1 MINDFYAAKI
11 TKYSNTAQGKQK
23 NLAITD
29 KKSYICSMNLRK
41 NLPIKLILLL
51 TFLMLALTTHADEA
65 MKWYEASGTFYDKQ
79 KYDSAVIAG
88 EKALPLLRQK
98 GMKNEEA
105 EELSI
110 LSVCCMRQSEYDKAL
125 QYAKACNK
133 LDRESGDA
141 ERISSSL
148 NTIGSIYVAAKQP
161 HEAMRYLTQALQYA
175 EETRLKPRI
184 ALTCGSL
191 SETAFA
197 LNHYDEAIRYINRA
211 IQLEREE
218 GREAKLHIR
227 LSQKATILAGMGK
240 KQEAVE
246 IFDSIIPYFRTTG
259 NHQSLAISLNKAG
272 QALLDMSHTHEAKQ
286 QQAVSYFREAARL
299 CRDMDNP
306 YNEMQAR
313 HGLYQ
318 ALWTLNPDSARIE
331 LEAFNLLKDSLY
343 NQASAETLARYNA
356 EFGVDELQEQNT
368 LVRRSRT
375 YIILIGVVLLLVAAV
390 MVVRQRRLTAL
401 QRQRLSEVTMTL
413 DELRQKYE
421 HAMAHGEGEQEKEKL
436 SEQDKD
442 FLTKTMSIVTEQ
454 MEDHHVNV
462 DDLASAL
469 AMSTSQFR
477 RRLLA
482 ITGET
487 PQNYITNIRMQK
499 ARYLFDTQAELSILD
514 VALRCAYE
522 DQSSFTRAFKRFF
535 GITPS
540 DYLAKKQ

>member
-1 MINDFYAAKI
+1 MAQTEKTHDANDHYEAK
-11 TKYSNTAQGKQK
+11 
-23 NLAITD
+23 
-29 KKSYICSMNLRK
+29 
-41 NLPIKLILLL
+41 KL
-51 TFLMLALTTHADEA
+51 
-65 MKWYEASGTFYDKQ
+65 YEASGQYYDNQ
-79 KYDSAVIAG
+79 KYDSAVIVG
-88 EKALPLLRQK
+88 EKALPLLRQN
-98 GMKNEEA
+98 GMKDEEA

-133 LDRESGDA
+133 LDHESGDD

-161 HEAMRYLTQALQYA
+161 QEALKYLLQALQYA
-175 EETRLKPRI
+175 EKTGLKPRI

-191 SETAFA
+191 SETEFA
-197 LNHYDEAIRYINRA
+197 LNHYEEAINYIDRA

-218 GREAKLHIR
+218 GREAKLRIR
-227 LSQKATILAGMGK
+227 LAQKATILAGSGK
-240 KQEAVE
+240 RQEAVE

-272 QALLDMSHTHEAKQ
+272 QALLEMGNTNEAKQ
-286 QQAVSYFREAARL
+286 RQAAAYFRESARL
-299 CRDMDNP
+299 CREMDNP

-313 HGLYQ
+313 RGLYQ

-343 NQASAETLARYNA
+343 NQTSAETLARYNA

-368 LVRRSRT
+368 SVRRSRT
-375 YIILIGVVLLLVAAV
+375 YIIIIGVVLLLLTVV
-390 MVVRQRRLTAL
+390 MIERQRKLTAL
-401 QRQRLSEVTMTL
+401 QRKRLSEVTMTL
-413 DELRQKYE
+413 DELRQRYE
-421 HAMAHGEGEQEKEKL
+421 HAIANDKNEQDKDEL
-436 SEQDKD
+436 TEQDKD
-442 FLTKTMSIVTEQ
+442 FLTKTMNIVTEQ
-454 MEDHHVNV
+454 MEGNHVNV
-462 DDLASAL
+462 DELASAL

-477 RRLLA
+477 RRLSA

-499 ARYLFDTQAELSILD
+499 ARYLLDTQSELSIFE
-514 VALRCAYE
+514 VALRCGYD

-540 DYLAKKQ
+540 DYLAKIQ

>member
-1 MINDFYAAKI
+1 M
-11 TKYSNTAQGKQK
+11 KQ
-23 NLAITD
+23 
-29 KKSYICSMNLRK
+29 R
-41 NLPIKLILLL
+41 ILLL
-51 TFLMLALTTHADEA
+51 SVFVLLALISKAQTEKSRDAKAANREHCEA
-65 MKWYEASGTFYDKQ
+65 KKLYEASGQYYDNQ
-79 KYDSAVIAG
+79 KYDSAVIVG
-88 EKALPLLRQK
+88 EKALPLLRQN
-98 GMKNEEA
+98 GMKDEEA

-133 LDRESGDA
+133 LDHESGDA

-161 HEAMRYLTQALQYA
+161 QEALKYLLQALQYA
-175 EETRLKPRI
+175 EKTGLKPRI

-191 SETAFA
+191 SETEFA
-197 LNHYDEAIRYINRA
+197 LKHYEAAINYIDRA

-218 GREAKLHIR
+218 GREAKLRVR
-227 LSQKATILAGMGK
+227 LAQKATILAGSDK
-240 KQEAVE
+240 RQEAVE

-272 QALLDMSHTHEAKQ
+272 QALLEMGNTNEAKQ
-286 QQAVSYFREAARL
+286 RQAAAYFRESARL
-299 CRDMDNP
+299 CREMDNP

-313 HGLYQ
+313 RGLYQ

-331 LEAFNLLKDSLY
+331 LEAFNQLKDSLY

-368 LVRRSRT
+368 SVRRSRT
-375 YIILIGVVLLLVAAV
+375 YIIIIGVVLLLLAAV
-390 MVVRQRRLTAL
+390 MIVRQRKLAAL
-401 QRQRLSEVTMTL
+401 QRKRLSEVTMTL
-413 DELRQKYE
+413 DELRQRYE
-421 HAMAHGEGEQEKEKL
+421 HAIANDKDEKDQDEL
-436 SEQDKD
+436 TEQDKD
-442 FLTKTMSIVTEQ
+442 FLTKTMNIVTEQ
-454 MEDHHVNV
+454 MEENRVNV
-462 DDLASAL
+462 DELASAL

-477 RRLLA
+477 RRLSA

-499 ARYLFDTQAELSILD
+499 ARYLLDTQSELSIFE
-514 VALRCAYE
+514 VALRCGYD

-540 DYLAKKQ
+540 DYLAKIQ

>member
-1 MINDFYAAKI
+1 MKLRIFLLSVLGLLVIGCMAQTEKTRDAND
-11 TKYSNTAQGKQK
+11 
-23 NLAITD
+23 
-29 KKSYICSMNLRK
+29 
-41 NLPIKLILLL
+41 
-51 TFLMLALTTHADEA
+51 H
-65 MKWYEASGTFYDKQ
+65 YEAKKLYDASGQYYDNQ
-79 KYDSAVIAG
+79 KYDSAVIVG
-88 EKALPLLRQK
+88 EKALPLLRQN
-98 GMKNEEA
+98 GMKDEEA

-133 LDRESGDA
+133 LDHESGDD

-161 HEAMRYLTQALQYA
+161 QEALKYLLQALQYA
-175 EETRLKPRI
+175 EKTGLKPRI

-191 SETAFA
+191 SETEFA
-197 LNHYDEAIRYINRA
+197 LNHYEEAINYIDRA

-218 GREAKLHIR
+218 GREAKLRIR
-227 LSQKATILAGMGK
+227 LAQKATILAGSGK
-240 KQEAVE
+240 RHEAVE

-272 QALLDMSHTHEAKQ
+272 QALLEMGNTNEAKQ
-286 QQAVSYFREAARL
+286 QQAAAYFRESARL
-299 CRDMDNP
+299 CREMDNP

-313 HGLYQ
+313 RGLYQ

-368 LVRRSRT
+368 SVRRSRT
-375 YIILIGVVLLLVAAV
+375 YIIIIGVVLLLLAV
-390 MVVRQRRLTAL
+390 VMIERQRKLTAL
-401 QRQRLSEVTMTL
+401 QRKRLSEVTMTL
-413 DELRQKYE
+413 DELRQRYE
-421 HAMAHGEGEQEKEKL
+421 HAIANDKNEQDKDEL
-436 SEQDKD
+436 TEQDKD
-442 FLTKTMSIVTEQ
+442 FLTKTMNIVTEQ
-454 MEDHHVNV
+454 MEGNHVNV
-462 DDLASAL
+462 DELASAL

-477 RRLLA
+477 RRLSA

-499 ARYLFDTQAELSILD
+499 ARYLLDTQSELSIFE
-514 VALRCAYE
+514 VALRCGYD

-540 DYLAKKQ
+540 DYLAKIQ

>member
-1 MINDFYAAKI
+1 M
-11 TKYSNTAQGKQK
+11 KQ
-23 NLAITD
+23 
-29 KKSYICSMNLRK
+29 R
-41 NLPIKLILLL
+41 ILLL
-51 TFLMLALTTHADEA
+51 SVLVLLVMAGMAQTEKPRDAKAANREHYEA
-65 MKWYEASGTFYDKQ
+65 KKLYEASGQYYDNQ
-79 KYDSAVIAG
+79 KYDSAVIVG
-88 EKALPLLRQK
+88 EKALPLLRQN
-98 GMKNEEA
+98 GMKDEEA

-133 LDRESGDA
+133 LDHESGDN

-161 HEAMRYLTQALQYA
+161 QEALKYLLQALQYA
-175 EETRLKPRI
+175 EKTGLKPRI

-191 SETAFA
+191 SETEFA
-197 LNHYDEAIRYINRA
+197 LNHYDEAISYIDRA

-218 GREAKLHIR
+218 GREAKLRVR
-227 LSQKATILAGMGK
+227 LAQKATILAGSGK
-240 KQEAVE
+240 RQEAVE

-272 QALLDMSHTHEAKQ
+272 QALLEMGNTNEAKQ
-286 QQAVSYFREAARL
+286 RQAAAYFRESARL
-299 CRDMDNP
+299 CREMDNP
-306 YNEMQAR
+306 YNEMQVR
-313 HGLYQ
+313 RGLYQ

-331 LEAFNLLKDSLY
+331 LEAFNQLKDSLY

-368 LVRRSRT
+368 SMRRSYT
-375 YIILIGVVLLLVAAV
+375 YIIIIGIVLLLVAIV
-390 MVVRQRRLTAL
+390 IVVRQTKLARL
-401 QRQRLSEVTMTL
+401 QRKRLSEVTMTL
-413 DELRQKYE
+413 DELRQRYE
-421 HAMAHGEGEQEKEKL
+421 QANSNDESEKEQDGL
-436 SEQDKD
+436 TEQDKD
-442 FLTKTMSIVTEQ
+442 FLTKTMSAITEQ
-454 MEDHHVNV
+454 LEDNHVNV
-462 DDLASAL
+462 DELASTL

-477 RRLLA
+477 RRLAA

-499 ARYLFDTQAELSILD
+499 ARYLLDTQSELSIFE
-514 VALRCAYE
+514 VALRCGYD

>member
-1 MINDFYAAKI
+1 MEMKRY
-11 TKYSNTAQGKQK
+11 
-23 NLAITD
+23 
-29 KKSYICSMNLRK
+29 
-41 NLPIKLILLL
+41 LLL
-51 TFLMLALTTHADEA
+51 PLLFVILTAHAEDA
-65 MKWYEASGTFYDKQ
+65 MRLYEASGKYYDSQ
-79 KYDSAVIAG
+79 KYDSAVIMG
-88 EKALPLLRQK
+88 EQALPLLRQK
-98 GMKNEEA
+98 GMKSEEA
-105 EELSI
+105 DELSI

-125 QYAKACNK
+125 QYAKACNV

-161 HEAMRYLTQALQYA
+161 QEAMKYLLQALQYA
-175 EETRLKPRI
+175 EKTGLKPRI

-191 SETAFA
+191 SETEFA
-197 LNHYDEAIRYINRA
+197 LNHYEEAISYIDRA

-218 GREAKLHIR
+218 GREAKLRIR
-227 LSQKATILAGMGK
+227 LAQKATILAGSGK
-240 KQEAVE
+240 RQEAVV

-272 QALLDMSHTHEAKQ
+272 QALLDMNSKNKREEIQ
-286 QQAVSYFREAARL
+286 RRAVDYFRESVSL
-299 CRDMDNP
+299 CREMDNP

-313 HGLYQ
+313 RGLYQ

-368 LVRRSRT
+368 SVRRSRN
-375 YIILIGVVLLLVAAV
+375 YIIIIGVVLLLLAIVLI
-390 MVVRQRRLTAL
+390 VRQRKLTAL
-401 QRQRLSEVTMTL
+401 QRKRLSEVTMTL
-413 DELRQKYE
+413 DELRQRYE
-421 HAMAHGEGEQEKEKL
+421 HAIANDKDEQEKDEL
-436 SEQDKD
+436 TEQDKD
-442 FLTKTMSIVTEQ
+442 FLTKTMNIVTEQ
-454 MEDHHVNV
+454 MEENHVNV
-462 DDLASAL
+462 DELASAL

-477 RRLLA
+477 RRLTA

-499 ARYLFDTQAELSILD
+499 ARYLLDTQSELSVFE
-514 VALRCAYE
+514 VALRCGYD

-535 GITPS
+535 GITPT
-540 DYLAKKQ
+540 DYLAKIQ

>member
-1 MINDFYAAKI
+1 M
-11 TKYSNTAQGKQK
+11 KQ
-23 NLAITD
+23 
-29 KKSYICSMNLRK
+29 R
-41 NLPIKLILLL
+41 ILLL
-51 TFLMLALTTHADEA
+51 SVLVLLVMGSMAQTEKSRDAKAANREH
-65 MKWYEASGTFYDKQ
+65 YEAKKLYETSGQYYDHQ
-79 KYDSAVIAG
+79 KYDSAVIVG
-88 EKALPLLRQK
+88 EKALPLLRQN
-98 GMKNEEA
+98 GMKDEEA

-133 LDRESGDA
+133 LDHESGDA

-161 HEAMRYLTQALQYA
+161 QEALKYLLQALQYA
-175 EETRLKPRI
+175 EKTGLKPRI

-191 SETAFA
+191 SETEFA
-197 LNHYDEAIRYINRA
+197 LNHYEEAINYIDRA

-218 GREAKLHIR
+218 GREAKLRVR
-227 LSQKATILAGMGK
+227 LAQKATILAGSGK
-240 KQEAVE
+240 RQEAVE

-272 QALLDMSHTHEAKQ
+272 QALLEMGNTNEAKQ
-286 QQAVSYFREAARL
+286 RQAAAYFRESARL
-299 CRDMDNP
+299 CREMDNP

-313 HGLYQ
+313 RGLYQ

-331 LEAFNLLKDSLY
+331 LEAFNQLKDSLY
-343 NQASAETLARYNA
+343 NQASVETLARYNA

-368 LVRRSRT
+368 SVRRSRT
-375 YIILIGVVLLLVAAV
+375 YIIIIGVVLLLLAAV
-390 MVVRQRRLTAL
+390 MIVRQRKLAAL
-401 QRQRLSEVTMTL
+401 QRKRLSEVTMTL
-413 DELRQKYE
+413 DELRQRYE
-421 HAMAHGEGEQEKEKL
+421 HAIANDKDEKDQDEL
-436 SEQDKD
+436 TEQDKD
-442 FLTKTMSIVTEQ
+442 FLTKTMNIVTEQ
-454 MEDHHVNV
+454 MEENRVNV
-462 DDLASAL
+462 DELASAL

-477 RRLLA
+477 RRLSA

-499 ARYLFDTQAELSILD
+499 ARYLLDTQSELSIFE
-514 VALRCAYE
+514 VALRCGYD

-540 DYLAKKQ
+540 DYLAKIQ

>member
-1 MINDFYAAKI
+1 MKPRIFLLSVLGLLVIGCMAQTGKTRDANDHYEAK
-11 TKYSNTAQGKQK
+11 
-23 NLAITD
+23 
-29 KKSYICSMNLRK
+29 
-41 NLPIKLILLL
+41 KL
-51 TFLMLALTTHADEA
+51 
-65 MKWYEASGTFYDKQ
+65 YEASGQYYDNQ
-79 KYDSAVIAG
+79 KYDSAVIVG
-88 EKALPLLRQK
+88 EKALPLLRQN
-98 GMKNEEA
+98 GMKDEEA

-133 LDRESGDA
+133 LDHESGDD

-161 HEAMRYLTQALQYA
+161 QEALKYLLQALQYA
-175 EETRLKPRI
+175 EKTGLKPRI

-191 SETAFA
+191 SETEFA
-197 LNHYDEAIRYINRA
+197 LNHYEEAINYIDRA

-218 GREAKLHIR
+218 GREAKLRIR
-227 LSQKATILAGMGK
+227 LAQKATILAGSGK
-240 KQEAVE
+240 RQEAVE

-272 QALLDMSHTHEAKQ
+272 QALLEMGNTNEAKQ
-286 QQAVSYFREAARL
+286 QQAAAYFRESARL
-299 CRDMDNP
+299 CREMDNP

-313 HGLYQ
+313 RGLYQ

-368 LVRRSRT
+368 SVRRSRT
-375 YIILIGVVLLLVAAV
+375 YIIIIGGVLLLLAV
-390 MVVRQRRLTAL
+390 VMIERQRKLTAL
-401 QRQRLSEVTMTL
+401 QRKRLSEVTMTL
-413 DELRQKYE
+413 DELRQRYE
-421 HAMAHGEGEQEKEKL
+421 HAIANDKNEQDKDEL
-436 SEQDKD
+436 TEQDKD
-442 FLTKTMSIVTEQ
+442 FLTKTMNIVTEQ
-454 MEDHHVNV
+454 MEGNHVNV
-462 DDLASAL
+462 DELASAL

-477 RRLLA
+477 RRLSA

-499 ARYLFDTQAELSILD
+499 ARYLLDTQSELSIFE
-514 VALRCAYE
+514 VALRCGYD

-540 DYLAKKQ
+540 DYLAKIQ

>member
-1 MINDFYAAKI
+1 MKLRIFLLSVLGLLVIGCMAQTEKTRDANDHYEAK
-11 TKYSNTAQGKQK
+11 
-23 NLAITD
+23 
-29 KKSYICSMNLRK
+29 
-41 NLPIKLILLL
+41 KL
-51 TFLMLALTTHADEA
+51 H
-65 MKWYEASGTFYDKQ
+65 EASGQYYDNQ
-79 KYDSAVIAG
+79 KYDSAVIVG
-88 EKALPLLRQK
+88 EKALPLLRQN
-98 GMKNEEA
+98 GMKDEEA

-133 LDRESGDA
+133 LDHESGDD

-161 HEAMRYLTQALQYA
+161 QEALKYLLQALQYA
-175 EETRLKPRI
+175 EKTGLKPRI

-191 SETAFA
+191 SETEFA
-197 LNHYDEAIRYINRA
+197 LNHYEEAINYIDRA

-218 GREAKLHIR
+218 GREAKLRIR
-227 LSQKATILAGMGK
+227 LAQKATILAGSGK
-240 KQEAVE
+240 RHEAVE

-272 QALLDMSHTHEAKQ
+272 QALLEMGNTNEAMQ
-286 QQAVSYFREAARL
+286 QQAAAYFRESARL
-299 CRDMDNP
+299 CREMDNP

-313 HGLYQ
+313 RGLYQ

-368 LVRRSRT
+368 SVRRSRT
-375 YIILIGVVLLLVAAV
+375 YIIIIGVVLLLLAV
-390 MVVRQRRLTAL
+390 VMIERQRKLTAL
-401 QRQRLSEVTMTL
+401 QRKRLSEVTMTL
-413 DELRQKYE
+413 DELRQRYE
-421 HAMAHGEGEQEKEKL
+421 HAIANDKNEQDKDEL
-436 SEQDKD
+436 TEQDKD
-442 FLTKTMSIVTEQ
+442 FLTKTMNIVTEQ
-454 MEDHHVNV
+454 MEGNHVNV
-462 DDLASAL
+462 DELASAL

-477 RRLLA
+477 RRLSA

-499 ARYLFDTQAELSILD
+499 ARYLLDTQSELSIFE
-514 VALRCAYE
+514 VALRCGYD

-540 DYLAKKQ
+540 DYLAKIQ

>member
-1 MINDFYAAKI
+1 MKLRIFLLSVLGLLVIGCMAQTEKTRDANDHYEAK
-11 TKYSNTAQGKQK
+11 
-23 NLAITD
+23 
-29 KKSYICSMNLRK
+29 
-41 NLPIKLILLL
+41 KL
-51 TFLMLALTTHADEA
+51 
-65 MKWYEASGTFYDKQ
+65 YEASGQYYDNQ
-79 KYDSAVIAG
+79 KYDSAVIVG
-88 EKALPLLRQK
+88 EKALPLLRQN
-98 GMKNEEA
+98 GMKDEEA

-133 LDRESGDA
+133 LDHESGDD

-161 HEAMRYLTQALQYA
+161 QEALKYLLQALQYA
-175 EETRLKPRI
+175 EKTGLKPRI

-191 SETAFA
+191 SETEFA
-197 LNHYDEAIRYINRA
+197 LNHYEEAINYIDRA

-218 GREAKLHIR
+218 GREAKLRIR
-227 LSQKATILAGMGK
+227 LAQKATILAGSGK
-240 KQEAVE
+240 RHEAVE

-272 QALLDMSHTHEAKQ
+272 QALLEMGNTNEAKQ
-286 QQAVSYFREAARL
+286 QQAAAYFRESARL
-299 CRDMDNP
+299 CREMDNP

-313 HGLYQ
+313 RGLYQ

-368 LVRRSRT
+368 SVRRSRT
-375 YIILIGVVLLLVAAV
+375 YIIIIGVVLLLLAV
-390 MVVRQRRLTAL
+390 VMIERQRKLTAL
-401 QRQRLSEVTMTL
+401 QRKRLSEVTMTL
-413 DELRQKYE
+413 DELRQRYE
-421 HAMAHGEGEQEKEKL
+421 HAIANDKNEQDKDEL
-436 SEQDKD
+436 TEQDKD
-442 FLTKTMSIVTEQ
+442 FLTKTMNIVTEQ
-454 MEDHHVNV
+454 MEGNHVNV
-462 DDLASAL
+462 DELASAL

-477 RRLLA
+477 RRLSA

-499 ARYLFDTQAELSILD
+499 ARYLLDTQSELSIFE
-514 VALRCAYE
+514 VALRCGYD

-540 DYLAKKQ
+540 DYLAKIQ

>member
-1 MINDFYAAKI
+1 MRRI
-11 TKYSNTAQGKQK
+11 
-23 NLAITD
+23 LV
-29 KKSYICSMNLRK
+29 
-41 NLPIKLILLL
+41 LLL
-51 TFLMLALTTHADEA
+51 LGAVTMTMAQTEKTRDANDHYEA
-65 MKWYEASGTFYDKQ
+65 KKLYEASGQYYDNQ
-79 KYDSAVIAG
+79 KYDSAVIVG
-88 EKALPLLRQK
+88 EKALPLLRQN
-98 GMKNEEA
+98 GMKDEEA

-133 LDRESGDA
+133 LDHESGDD

-161 HEAMRYLTQALQYA
+161 QEALKYLLQALQYA
-175 EETRLKPRI
+175 EKTGLKPRI

-191 SETAFA
+191 SETEFA
-197 LNHYDEAIRYINRA
+197 LNHYEEAINYIDRA

-218 GREAKLHIR
+218 GREAKLRIR
-227 LSQKATILAGMGK
+227 LAQKATILAGSGK
-240 KQEAVE
+240 RQEAVE

-272 QALLDMSHTHEAKQ
+272 QALLEMGNTNEAKQ
-286 QQAVSYFREAARL
+286 QQAAAYFRESARL
-299 CRDMDNP
+299 CREMDNP

-313 HGLYQ
+313 RGLYQ

-368 LVRRSRT
+368 SVRRSRT
-375 YIILIGVVLLLVAAV
+375 YIIIIGVVLLLLAV
-390 MVVRQRRLTAL
+390 VMIERQRKLTAL
-401 QRQRLSEVTMTL
+401 QRKRLSEVTMTL
-413 DELRQKYE
+413 DELRQRYE
-421 HAMAHGEGEQEKEKL
+421 HAIANDKDEKDQDEL
-436 SEQDKD
+436 TEQDKD
-442 FLTKTMSIVTEQ
+442 FLTKTMNIVTEQ
-454 MEDHHVNV
+454 MEGNHVNV
-462 DDLASAL
+462 DELASAL

-477 RRLLA
+477 RRLSA

-499 ARYLFDTQAELSILD
+499 ARYLLDTQSELSIFE
-514 VALRCAYE
+514 VALRCGYD

-540 DYLAKKQ
+540 DYLAKIQ

>member
-1 MINDFYAAKI
+1 M
-11 TKYSNTAQGKQK
+11 KQ
-23 NLAITD
+23 
-29 KKSYICSMNLRK
+29 R
-41 NLPIKLILLL
+41 ILLL
-51 TFLMLALTTHADEA
+51 SVLVLLVMAGMAQTEKSRNAKAANREHYEA
-65 MKWYEASGTFYDKQ
+65 KKLYEASGQYYDNQ
-79 KYDSAVIAG
+79 KYDSAVIVG
-88 EKALPLLRQK
+88 EKALPLLRQN
-98 GMKNEEA
+98 GMKDEEA

-133 LDRESGDA
+133 LDHESGDN

-161 HEAMRYLTQALQYA
+161 QEALKYLLQALQYA
-175 EETRLKPRI
+175 EKTGLKPRI

-191 SETAFA
+191 SETEFA
-197 LNHYDEAIRYINRA
+197 LNHYEEAISYIDRA

-218 GREAKLHIR
+218 GREAKLRVR
-227 LSQKATILAGMGK
+227 LAQKATILAGSGK
-240 KQEAVE
+240 RQEAVE

-272 QALLDMSHTHEAKQ
+272 QALLEMGNTNEAKQ
-286 QQAVSYFREAARL
+286 RQAVAYFRESARL
-299 CRDMDNP
+299 CREMDNP

-313 HGLYQ
+313 RGLYQ

-331 LEAFNLLKDSLY
+331 LEAFNQLKDSLY

-368 LVRRSRT
+368 SVRRSRT
-375 YIILIGVVLLLVAAV
+375 YIIIIGVVLLLLAAV
-390 MVVRQRRLTAL
+390 MIGRQRKLAAL
-401 QRQRLSEVTMTL
+401 QRKRLSEVTMTL
-413 DELRQKYE
+413 DELRQRYE
-421 HAMAHGEGEQEKEKL
+421 HAIANDKDEQDQDEL
-436 SEQDKD
+436 TEQDKD
-442 FLTKTMSIVTEQ
+442 FLTKTMNIVTEQ
-454 MEDHHVNV
+454 MEENRVNV
-462 DDLASAL
+462 DELASAL

-477 RRLLA
+477 RRLSA

-499 ARYLFDTQAELSILD
+499 ARYLLDTQSELSIFE
-514 VALRCAYE
+514 VALRCGYD

-540 DYLAKKQ
+540 DYLAKTQ

>member
-1 MINDFYAAKI
+1 MKLRIFLLSVLGLLVIGCMAQTEKTRDANDHYEV
-11 TKYSNTAQGKQK
+11 
-23 NLAITD
+23 
-29 KKSYICSMNLRK
+29 KKL
-41 NLPIKLILLL
+41 
-51 TFLMLALTTHADEA
+51 
-65 MKWYEASGTFYDKQ
+65 YEASGLYYDNQ
-79 KYDSAVIAG
+79 KYDSAVIVG
-88 EKALPLLRQK
+88 EKALPLLRQN
-98 GMKNEEA
+98 GMKDEEA

-133 LDRESGDA
+133 LDHESGDN

-161 HEAMRYLTQALQYA
+161 QEALKYLLQALQYA
-175 EETRLKPRI
+175 EKTGLKPRI

-191 SETAFA
+191 SETEFA
-197 LNHYDEAIRYINRA
+197 LNHYEEAINYIDRA
-211 IQLEREE
+211 IQLECEE
-218 GREAKLHIR
+218 GREAKLRVR
-227 LSQKATILAGMGK
+227 LAQKATILAGSGK
-240 KQEAVE
+240 RQEAVE

-272 QALLDMSHTHEAKQ
+272 QALLEMGNTNEAKQ
-286 QQAVSYFREAARL
+286 QQAAAYFRESARL
-299 CRDMDNP
+299 CREMDNP

-313 HGLYQ
+313 RGLYQ

-356 EFGVDELQEQNT
+356 EFGVDELQDQNT
-368 LVRRSRT
+368 SVRRSRT
-375 YIILIGVVLLLVAAV
+375 YIIIIGVVLLLLAV
-390 MVVRQRRLTAL
+390 VMIVRQRKLTAL
-401 QRQRLSEVTMTL
+401 QRKRLSEVTMTL
-413 DELRQKYE
+413 DELRQRYE
-421 HAMAHGEGEQEKEKL
+421 HAIANDKNEQDKDEL
-436 SEQDKD
+436 TEQDKD
-442 FLTKTMSIVTEQ
+442 FLTKTMNIVTEQ
-454 MEDHHVNV
+454 MEGNHVNV
-462 DDLASAL
+462 DELASAL

-477 RRLLA
+477 RRLSA

-499 ARYLFDTQAELSILD
+499 ARYLLDTQSELSIFE
-514 VALRCAYE
+514 VALRCGYD

-540 DYLAKKQ
+540 DYLAKTQ

>member
-1 MINDFYAAKI
+1 MTMAQTEKTHDANDHYEAK
-11 TKYSNTAQGKQK
+11 
-23 NLAITD
+23 
-29 KKSYICSMNLRK
+29 
-41 NLPIKLILLL
+41 KL
-51 TFLMLALTTHADEA
+51 
-65 MKWYEASGTFYDKQ
+65 YEASGQYYDNQ
-79 KYDSAVIAG
+79 KYDSAVIVG
-88 EKALPLLRQK
+88 EKALPLLRQN
-98 GMKNEEA
+98 GMKDEEA

-133 LDRESGDA
+133 LDHESGDD

-161 HEAMRYLTQALQYA
+161 QEALKYLLQALQYA
-175 EETRLKPRI
+175 EKTGLKPRI

-191 SETAFA
+191 SETEFA
-197 LNHYDEAIRYINRA
+197 LNHYEEAINYIDRA

-218 GREAKLHIR
+218 GREAKLRIR
-227 LSQKATILAGMGK
+227 LAQKATILAGSGK
-240 KQEAVE
+240 RQEAVE

-272 QALLDMSHTHEAKQ
+272 QALLEMGNTNEAKQ
-286 QQAVSYFREAARL
+286 QQAAAYFRESARL
-299 CRDMDNP
+299 CREMDNP

-313 HGLYQ
+313 RGLYQ

-368 LVRRSRT
+368 SVRRSRI
-375 YIILIGVVLLLVAAV
+375 YIIIIGVVLLLLAV
-390 MVVRQRRLTAL
+390 VMIERLRKLTAL
-401 QRQRLSEVTMTL
+401 QRKRLSEVTMTL
-413 DELRQKYE
+413 DELRQRYE
-421 HAMAHGEGEQEKEKL
+421 HAIANDKNEQDKDEL
-436 SEQDKD
+436 TEQDKD
-442 FLTKTMSIVTEQ
+442 FLTKTMNIVTEQ
-454 MEDHHVNV
+454 MEGNHVNV
-462 DDLASAL
+462 DELASAL

-477 RRLLA
+477 RRLSA

-499 ARYLFDTQAELSILD
+499 ARYLLDTQSELSIFE
-514 VALRCAYE
+514 VALRCGYD

-540 DYLAKKQ
+540 DYLAKIQ

>member
-1 MINDFYAAKI
+1 M
-11 TKYSNTAQGKQK
+11 KQ
-23 NLAITD
+23 
-29 KKSYICSMNLRK
+29 R
-41 NLPIKLILLL
+41 ILLL
-51 TFLMLALTTHADEA
+51 SVLVLLVMGSMAQTEKSRDAKAANREH
-65 MKWYEASGTFYDKQ
+65 YEAKKLYETSGQYYDHQ
-79 KYDSAVIAG
+79 KYDSAVIVG
-88 EKALPLLRQK
+88 EKALPLLRQN
-98 GMKNEEA
+98 GMKDEEA

-133 LDRESGDA
+133 LDHESGDA

-161 HEAMRYLTQALQYA
+161 QEALKYLLQALQYA
-175 EETRLKPRI
+175 EKTGLKPRI

-191 SETAFA
+191 SETEFA
-197 LNHYDEAIRYINRA
+197 LNHYEEAINYIDRA

-218 GREAKLHIR
+218 GREAKLRVR
-227 LSQKATILAGMGK
+227 LAQKATILAGSGK
-240 KQEAVE
+240 RQEAVE

-272 QALLDMSHTHEAKQ
+272 QALLEMGNTNEAKQ
-286 QQAVSYFREAARL
+286 RQAAAYFRESARL
-299 CRDMDNP
+299 CREMDNP

-313 HGLYQ
+313 RGLYQ

-331 LEAFNLLKDSLY
+331 LEAFNQLKDSLY
-343 NQASAETLARYNA
+343 NQASVETLARYNA

-368 LVRRSRT
+368 SVRRSRT
-375 YIILIGVVLLLVAAV
+375 YIIIIGVVLLLLAAV
-390 MVVRQRRLTAL
+390 MIVRQRKLAAL
-401 QRQRLSEVTMTL
+401 QRKRLSEVTMTL
-413 DELRQKYE
+413 DELRQRYE
-421 HAMAHGEGEQEKEKL
+421 HTIANDKDEKDQDEL
-436 SEQDKD
+436 TEQDKD
-442 FLTKTMSIVTEQ
+442 FLTKTMNIVTEQ
-454 MEDHHVNV
+454 MEENRVNV
-462 DDLASAL
+462 DELASAL

-477 RRLLA
+477 RRLSA

-499 ARYLFDTQAELSILD
+499 ARYLLDTQSELSIFE
-514 VALRCAYE
+514 VALRCGYD

-540 DYLAKKQ
+540 DYLAKTQ

>member
-1 MINDFYAAKI
+1 M
-11 TKYSNTAQGKQK
+11 KQ
-23 NLAITD
+23 
-29 KKSYICSMNLRK
+29 R
-41 NLPIKLILLL
+41 ILLL
-51 TFLMLALTTHADEA
+51 SVLVLLVMGSMAQTEKSRDAKAANREHYEA
-65 MKWYEASGTFYDKQ
+65 KKLYEASGQYYDNQ
-79 KYDSAVIAG
+79 KYDSAVIVG
-88 EKALPLLRQK
+88 EKALPLLRQN
-98 GMKNEEA
+98 GMKDEEA

-133 LDRESGDA
+133 LDHESGDA

-161 HEAMRYLTQALQYA
+161 QEALKYFLQALQYA
-175 EETRLKPRI
+175 EKTGLKPRI

-191 SETAFA
+191 SETEFA
-197 LNHYDEAIRYINRA
+197 LNHYEEAINYIDRA

-218 GREAKLHIR
+218 GREAKLRVR
-227 LSQKATILAGMGK
+227 LAQKATILAGSGK
-240 KQEAVE
+240 RQEAVE

-272 QALLDMSHTHEAKQ
+272 QALLEMGNTNEAKQ
-286 QQAVSYFREAARL
+286 RQAAAYFRESARL
-299 CRDMDNP
+299 CREMDNP

-313 HGLYQ
+313 RGLYQ

-331 LEAFNLLKDSLY
+331 LEAFNQLKDSLY
-343 NQASAETLARYNA
+343 NQASVETLARYNA

-368 LVRRSRT
+368 SVRRSRT
-375 YIILIGVVLLLVAAV
+375 YIIIIGVVLLLLAAV
-390 MVVRQRRLTAL
+390 MIVRQRKLAAL
-401 QRQRLSEVTMTL
+401 QRKRLSEVTMTL
-413 DELRQKYE
+413 DELRQRYE
-421 HAMAHGEGEQEKEKL
+421 HAIANDKDEKDQDEL
-436 SEQDKD
+436 TEQDKD
-442 FLTKTMSIVTEQ
+442 FLTKTMNIVTEQ
-454 MEDHHVNV
+454 MEENRVNV
-462 DDLASAL
+462 DELASAL

-477 RRLLA
+477 RRLSA

-499 ARYLFDTQAELSILD
+499 ARYLLDTQSELSIFE
-514 VALRCAYE
+514 VALRCGYD

-540 DYLAKKQ
+540 DYLAKIQ

>member
-1 MINDFYAAKI
+1 MKLRIFLLSVLGLLVIGCMAQTEKTHDANDHYEAK
-11 TKYSNTAQGKQK
+11 
-23 NLAITD
+23 
-29 KKSYICSMNLRK
+29 
-41 NLPIKLILLL
+41 KL
-51 TFLMLALTTHADEA
+51 
-65 MKWYEASGTFYDKQ
+65 YEASGQYYDNQ
-79 KYDSAVIAG
+79 KYDSAVIVG
-88 EKALPLLRQK
+88 EKALPLLRQN
-98 GMKNEEA
+98 GMKDEEA

-133 LDRESGDA
+133 LDHESGDD

-161 HEAMRYLTQALQYA
+161 QEALKYLLQALQYA
-175 EETRLKPRI
+175 EKTGLKPRI

-191 SETAFA
+191 SETEFA
-197 LNHYDEAIRYINRA
+197 LNHYEEAINYIDRA

-218 GREAKLHIR
+218 GREAKLRIR
-227 LSQKATILAGMGK
+227 LAQKATILAGSGK
-240 KQEAVE
+240 RQEAVE

-272 QALLDMSHTHEAKQ
+272 QALLEMGNTNEAKQ
-286 QQAVSYFREAARL
+286 QQAAAYFRESARL
-299 CRDMDNP
+299 CREMDNP

-313 HGLYQ
+313 RGLYQ

-368 LVRRSRT
+368 SVRRSRT
-375 YIILIGVVLLLVAAV
+375 YIIIIGVVLLLLAV
-390 MVVRQRRLTAL
+390 VMIERQRKLTAL
-401 QRQRLSEVTMTL
+401 QRKRLSEVTMTL
-413 DELRQKYE
+413 DELRQRYE
-421 HAMAHGEGEQEKEKL
+421 HAIANDKNEQDKDEL
-436 SEQDKD
+436 TEQDKD
-442 FLTKTMSIVTEQ
+442 FLTKTMNIVTEQ
-454 MEDHHVNV
+454 MEGNHVNV
-462 DDLASAL
+462 DELASAL

-477 RRLLA
+477 RRLSA

-499 ARYLFDTQAELSILD
+499 ARYLLGTQSELSIFE
-514 VALRCAYE
+514 VALRCGYD

-540 DYLAKKQ
+540 DYLAKIQ

>member
-1 MINDFYAAKI
+1 M
-11 TKYSNTAQGKQK
+11 KQ
-23 NLAITD
+23 
-29 KKSYICSMNLRK
+29 R
-41 NLPIKLILLL
+41 ILLL
-51 TFLMLALTTHADEA
+51 SVLVLLVMAGMAQTEKPRDAKAANREHYEA
-65 MKWYEASGTFYDKQ
+65 KKLYEASGQYYDNQ
-79 KYDSAVIAG
+79 KYDSAVIVG
-88 EKALPLLRQK
+88 EKALPLLRQN
-98 GMKNEEA
+98 GMKDEEA

-133 LDRESGDA
+133 LDHESGDD

-161 HEAMRYLTQALQYA
+161 QEALKYLLQALQYA
-175 EETRLKPRI
+175 EKTGLKPRI

-191 SETAFA
+191 SETEFA
-197 LNHYDEAIRYINRA
+197 LNHYEEAINYIDRA

-218 GREAKLHIR
+218 GREAKLRIR
-227 LSQKATILAGMGK
+227 LAQKATILAGSGK
-240 KQEAVE
+240 RQEAVE

-272 QALLDMSHTHEAKQ
+272 QALLEMGNTNEAKQ
-286 QQAVSYFREAARL
+286 QQAAAYFRESARL
-299 CRDMDNP
+299 CREMDNP

-313 HGLYQ
+313 RGLYQ

-368 LVRRSRT
+368 SVRRSRT
-375 YIILIGVVLLLVAAV
+375 YIIIIGVVLLLLAV
-390 MVVRQRRLTAL
+390 VMIERQRKLTAL
-401 QRQRLSEVTMTL
+401 QRKRLSEVTMTL
-413 DELRQKYE
+413 DELRQRYE
-421 HAMAHGEGEQEKEKL
+421 HAIANDKNEQDKDEL
-436 SEQDKD
+436 TEQDKD
-442 FLTKTMSIVTEQ
+442 FLTKTMNIVTEQ
-454 MEDHHVNV
+454 MEGNHVNV
-462 DDLASAL
+462 DELASAL

-477 RRLLA
+477 RRLSA

-499 ARYLFDTQAELSILD
+499 ARYLLGTQSELSIFE
-514 VALRCAYE
+514 VALRCGYD

-540 DYLAKKQ
+540 DYLAKIQ

>member
-1 MINDFYAAKI
+1 M
-11 TKYSNTAQGKQK
+11 KQ
-23 NLAITD
+23 
-29 KKSYICSMNLRK
+29 R
-41 NLPIKLILLL
+41 ILLL
-51 TFLMLALTTHADEA
+51 SVLVLLVMGSMAQTEKPRDVKAANREHYEA
-65 MKWYEASGTFYDKQ
+65 KKLYEASEQYYENQ
-79 KYDSAVIAG
+79 KYDSAVIVG

-98 GMKNEEA
+98 GMKTEEA

-133 LDRESGDA
+133 LDHESGDN

-161 HEAMRYLTQALQYA
+161 QEALKYLLQALQYA
-175 EETRLKPRI
+175 EKTGLKPRI

-191 SETAFA
+191 SETEFA
-197 LNHYDEAIRYINRA
+197 LNHYKEAISYIDRA

-218 GREAKLHIR
+218 GREAKLRVR
-227 LSQKATILAGMGK
+227 LAQKATILAGSGK
-240 KQEAVE
+240 RQEAVE

-272 QALLDMSHTHEAKQ
+272 QALLDMSKDAPSDAAQ
-286 QQAVSYFREAARL
+286 QRAASYFRESVRL
-299 CRDMDNP
+299 CCEMDNP

-313 HGLYQ
+313 RGLYQ

-368 LVRRSRT
+368 TMRRSRT
-375 YIILIGVVLLLVAAV
+375 YIIIIGVVLLLLAV
-390 MVVRQRRLTAL
+390 VMIVRQRKLTAL

-413 DELRQKYE
+413 DELRQRYE
-421 HAMAHGEGEQEKEKL
+421 HAIANDKDEHKNDEL
-436 SEQDKD
+436 TEQDKD
-442 FLTKTMSIVTEQ
+442 FLTKTMNIVTEQ
-454 MEDHHVNV
+454 MEDNHVNV
-462 DDLASAL
+462 DELASAL

-477 RRLLA
+477 RRLSA

-499 ARYLFDTQAELSILD
+499 ARYLLDTQPELSILD

>member
-1 MINDFYAAKI
+1 MKLRIFLLSVLGLLVIGCMAQTEKTRDANDHYEAK
-11 TKYSNTAQGKQK
+11 
-23 NLAITD
+23 
-29 KKSYICSMNLRK
+29 
-41 NLPIKLILLL
+41 KL
-51 TFLMLALTTHADEA
+51 
-65 MKWYEASGTFYDKQ
+65 YEASGQYYDNQ
-79 KYDSAVIAG
+79 KYDSAVIVG
-88 EKALPLLRQK
+88 EKALPLLRQN
-98 GMKNEEA
+98 GMKDEEA

-133 LDRESGDA
+133 LDHESGDD

-161 HEAMRYLTQALQYA
+161 QEALKYLLQALQYA
-175 EETRLKPRI
+175 EKTGLKPRI

-191 SETAFA
+191 SETEFA
-197 LNHYDEAIRYINRA
+197 LNHYEEAINYIDRA

-218 GREAKLHIR
+218 GREAKLRIR
-227 LSQKATILAGMGK
+227 LAQKATILAGSGK
-240 KQEAVE
+240 RQEAVE

-272 QALLDMSHTHEAKQ
+272 QALLEMGNTNEAKQ
-286 QQAVSYFREAARL
+286 QQAAAYFRESARL
-299 CRDMDNP
+299 CREMDNP

-313 HGLYQ
+313 RGLYQ

-368 LVRRSRT
+368 SVRRSRT
-375 YIILIGVVLLLVAAV
+375 YIIIIGVVLLLLAV
-390 MVVRQRRLTAL
+390 VMIERQRKLTAL
-401 QRQRLSEVTMTL
+401 QRKRLSEVTMTL
-413 DELRQKYE
+413 DELRQRYG
-421 HAMAHGEGEQEKEKL
+421 HAIANDKNEQDKDEL
-436 SEQDKD
+436 TEQDKD
-442 FLTKTMSIVTEQ
+442 FLTKTMNIVTEQ
-454 MEDHHVNV
+454 MEGNHVNV
-462 DDLASAL
+462 DELASAL

-477 RRLLA
+477 RRLSA

-499 ARYLFDTQAELSILD
+499 ARYLLDTQSELSIFE
-514 VALRCAYE
+514 VALRCGYD

-540 DYLAKKQ
+540 DYLAKIQ